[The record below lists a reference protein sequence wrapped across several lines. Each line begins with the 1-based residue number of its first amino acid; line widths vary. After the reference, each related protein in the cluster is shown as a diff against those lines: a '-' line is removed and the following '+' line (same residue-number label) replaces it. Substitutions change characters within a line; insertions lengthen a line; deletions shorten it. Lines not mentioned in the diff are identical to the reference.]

1 MGFTANLSHFMEY
14 HNVSMYRLAK
24 EIGVHQTTV
33 KKWLD
38 GESEPKIAI
47 LEKIV
52 GFFGISYDELLGDV
66 EYDPSKGSKVAISF
80 SDDGSL
86 GLTLVQLG
94 PGGRDGVLYLPDV
107 LLCTFA
113 RLNRKGV
120 ETVCDVADGLSTI
133 VAYQR
138 EEESYDPLDT
148 EPPESPYDQLM
159 REYRNYKGYVYKP
172 SRDITKEPFGADEF
186 DDKSLRPFGD
196 GTNQSE

>member
-1 MGFTANLSHFMEY
+1 
-14 HNVSMYRLAK
+14 MYRLAK
-24 EIGVHQTTV
+24 EVGVHQTTV
-33 KKWLD
+33 KNWLEE
-38 GESEPKIAI
+38 ESEPKIAA

-52 GFFGISYDELLGDV
+52 GLLGVSYDELLGDV
-66 EYDPSKGSKVAISF
+66 EYDPSRGSKGSISF
-80 SDDGSL
+80 LDDGSL

-94 PGGRDGVLYLPDV
+94 PGGRDGVLYMPDN

-148 EPPESPYDQLM
+148 EPPESPYDKLM

-172 SRDITKEPFGADEF
+172 SRDISKEPFGTDEF
-186 DDKSLRPFGD
+186 DDRSLRPFGD

>member
-94 PGGRDGVLYLPDV
+94 PGGRDGVLYLPDS
-107 LLCTFA
+107 LLLSFA

-120 ETVCDVADGLSTI
+120 EAVCDVADGLTT
-133 VAYQR
+133 VVKYQR
-138 EEESYDPLDT
+138 EECYSDPLDP
-148 EPPESPYDQLM
+148 EPPESAYDLLE
-159 REYRNYKGYVYKP
+159 REYRNYKGTIYKP
-172 SRDITKEPFGADEF
+172 SRDISAEPFGNDG
-186 DDKSLRPFGD
+186 DDKSFRPFGD
-196 GTNQSE
+196 